1 MKSSMTIPRGN
12 QHNINKAVTKLNNDR
27 RKILASAKQDL
38 VSASGK
44 VSDVLAD
51 ERESFFSLPEGFQ
64 NSPKGEA
71 IENSIEN
78 LSQAVLSIFS
88 ATNSINDAC

>member
-1 MKSSMTIPRGN
+1 MNSE
-12 QHNINKAVTKLNNDR
+12 R

-44 VSDVLAD
+44 VSDVLQD
-51 ERESFFSLPEGFQ
+51 ERESFYSLPEGFQ
-64 NSPKGEA
+64 NSTKGES

-78 LSQAVLSIFS
+78 LSHAVLSIFN
-88 ATNSINDAC
+88 ATNSINEAC